1 MSLRVLRTGVA
12 IWGPAIVG
20 AVLVVLTGIGYTLSR
35 AVREGAVMAPSAPVV
50 ASPPQA
56 SPSVEDHSSLTRRAP
71 PADSTPHPATRGIGR
86 APEEAP
92 RAASPARH
100 VQKQEGDPGPR
111 PQTAPSAASA
121 PPTVESRPPT
131 ASRVAEAV
139 EAELKSLADGKIAHN
154 LPDEMAL
161 DEVREV
167 EARITRRL
175 DDPTLVR
182 GLLGGTSVEVL
193 DVKVGSVMKLELVGD
208 PEAFGI
214 TRIAS
219 PVQAVVESRHTRWIW
234 TVRAK
239 RAGSHPLVLR
249 ASVRIPVPEHGKDA
263 THDIVVYTAK
273 VRVLVSPWRLVRDFT
288 GANWQWLAG
297 TLLIPGVAWVI
308 RGRRRQTEPPAPK
321 ASE

>member
-1 MSLRVLRTGVA
+1 
-12 IWGPAIVG
+12 
-20 AVLVVLTGIGYTLSR
+20 
-35 AVREGAVMAPSAPVV
+35 
-50 ASPPQA
+50 
-56 SPSVEDHSSLTRRAP
+56 
-71 PADSTPHPATRGIGR
+71 
-86 APEEAP
+86 
-92 RAASPARH
+92 
-100 VQKQEGDPGPR
+100 
-111 PQTAPSAASA
+111 
-121 PPTVESRPPT
+121 
-131 ASRVAEAV
+131 
-139 EAELKSLADGKIAHN
+139 
-154 LPDEMAL
+154 MAL

-208 PEAFGI
+208 PDAFGI

-239 RAGSHPLVLR
+239 RAGSYPLLLR
-249 ASVRIPVPEHGKDA
+249 ASVRIPVSERGKDA

-273 VRVLVSPWRLVRDFT
+273 VHVRVSPWRLVRDFT

-308 RGRRRQTEPPAPK
+308 RGRRRQTESPAPK
-321 ASE
+321 ASVKEHQPPGSQVRDHRIRSSLAGRRSDRAGTKPESSWDPLSPANDRD

>member
-50 ASPPQA
+50 ASPPRA
-56 SPSVEDHSSLTRRAP
+56 SPSVEDHSSLARPAP
-71 PADSTPHPATRGIGR
+71 ASDSIPHPATRGIGR
-86 APEEAP
+86 APAEAR
-92 RAASPARH
+92 RAASPAR
-100 VQKQEGDPGPR
+100 QMQRQEGASDPSP
-111 PQTAPSAASA
+111 A
-121 PPTVESRPPT
+121 PPTVESRPST

-219 PVQAVVESRHTRWIW
+219 PVQAVVESQHTRWIW

-249 ASVRIPVPEHGKDA
+249 ASVRIPVPERGKDA

-308 RGRRRQTEPPAPK
+308 RGRRRQTEPAAPK
-321 ASE
+321 AFE